1 MIPYI
6 LRRLFLLVPVL
17 FGIIT
22 ITFILMFVIPGDPIQ
37 GMVGERATK
46 ETIESIRRELGLHR
60 HILVQY
66 GLYILR
72 VIRGDLGR
80 SYWTGQDVFDTLC
93 KRFPNTLRLAF
104 ASMVFAVVIGLA
116 LGILPFLLPTPWM
129 RSLVEKVT
137 MVISTIFVSTP
148 VFWFGLLLIYLFSIR
163 LGILP
168 SSGMGRGE
176 LTYLILPALTLGT
189 RSSAFIARITHTAM
203 AEAMAEAHIRTAR
216 AKGLGEWVVV
226 MKHALKGALIP
237 IITMIGLDLGSYL
250 NGSVLTETIFGWPG
264 IGRYAWE
271 GIIRR
276 DLPVVM
282 GSILFGA
289 VIFVF
294 VNLCVDIIYHYID
307 PRVRVKGQ

>member
-6 LRRLFLLVPVL
+6 LRRLLLLVPVL

-129 RSLVEKVT
+129 RSLVEKTT

>member
-6 LRRLFLLVPVL
+6 LRRLLLLVPVL